1 MNIRVPLLLGCL
13 FALSSQAQES
23 KRALWTWTDAN
34 GVTHFSD
41 RPVPGAR
48 KVEIA
53 TSIPPPP
60 QVATPQPSELDRGWP
75 HGSSGIRLPIARD
88 LAARAGRSRSSA
100 PTRRSTCGSD
110 RSPSLRRD
118 TPGAST
124 STGLDRGGRRTLEA
138 YTLTSLSRGAHS
150 LSAVV
155 YDERGNELIR
165 SQPRVFH
172 VRQPTINAPAAVG
185 PNLRP
190 PVTPT
195 PTVPGNRAPRGG

>member
-1 MNIRVPLLLGCL
+1 MNIRVLLLLGCL
-13 FALSSQAQES
+13 CALSSQAQES

-48 KVEIA
+48 QVEIA
-53 TSIPPPP
+53 TPIPPPP
-60 QVATPQPSELDRGWP
+60 RVTTPEPSGVAATESREPAAITYQRVEIWQPEQDESFFGADARVTVRIRTEPEVASRHSLVLFLDGQL
-75 HGSSGIRLPIARD
+75 IE
-88 LAARAGRSRSSA
+88 AA
-100 PTRRSTCGSD
+100 TNSTVH
-110 RSPSLRRD
+110 
-118 TPGAST
+118 
-124 STGLDRGGRRTLEA
+124 TLEN
-138 YTLTSLSRGAHS
+138 LSRGAHS
-150 LSAVV
+150 LTAVIA
-155 YDERGNELIR
+155 DERGAELLR

-190 PVTPT
+190 PSTPT